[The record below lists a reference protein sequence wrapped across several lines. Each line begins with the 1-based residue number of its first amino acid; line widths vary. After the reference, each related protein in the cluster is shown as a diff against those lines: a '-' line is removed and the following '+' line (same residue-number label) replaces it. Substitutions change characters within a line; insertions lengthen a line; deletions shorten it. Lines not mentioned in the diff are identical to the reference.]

1 MTDLNA
7 YFANLPDRCSG
18 CGNHLKLQSCTCH
31 TDDWSL
37 FKSLVR
43 EMVRPDGTVHPCD
56 MRPRTR
62 GRIERHKVSSFYR
75 RARAEG
81 LLVEAGHERSN
92 DEQGR
97 NSHRMEP
104 YFTYRGA
111 ELQERA
117 A

>member
-1 MTDLNA
+1 MSLDNYLR
-7 YFANLPDRCSG
+7 NLPGRCST
-18 CGNHLKLQSCTCH
+18 CGHHLKLQSCTCPGG
-31 TDDWSL
+31 DWAIFTSAL
-37 FKSLVR
+37 R
-43 EMVRPDGTVHPCD
+43 AAVRPDGTVHPCD

-97 NSHRMEP
+97 NSHRMEA
-104 YFTYRGA
+104 YFTYRAA
-111 ELQERA
+111 ESQERA